1 MYAYYKTFL
10 SVFGIPPTNQDFK
23 PAGQGHPPTFGRRPI
38 RTRSPSLLEEFVM
51 PATVNNDLCTGCSAC
66 VAACPTEIITVP
78 DDKAIIGEG
87 CIDCGKCV
95 DECPT
100 GALALA

>member
-1 MYAYYKTFL
+1 
-10 SVFGIPPTNQDFK
+10 
-23 PAGQGHPPTFGRRPI
+23 
-38 RTRSPSLLEEFVM
+38 M

-66 VAACPTEIITVP
+66 VAACPTESITVP